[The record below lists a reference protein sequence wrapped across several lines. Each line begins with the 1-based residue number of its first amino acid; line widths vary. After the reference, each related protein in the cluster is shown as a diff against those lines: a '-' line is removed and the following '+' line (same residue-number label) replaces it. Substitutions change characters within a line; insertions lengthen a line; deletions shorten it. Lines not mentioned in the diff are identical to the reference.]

1 MDFVD
6 ENTPYFG
13 FAGQTKQAKVM
24 SVYDGDSVTIATLVD
39 NVPYLFKCRIT
50 GIDTPELKP
59 SRSIENREKHV
70 EAGFRARNRVAQLV
84 TNCAVEL
91 DDMNRKLDTESN
103 TRLVDVT
110 CGEFDKYGRLLIDI
124 THEAT
129 TVSRVLIDE
138 GIAKSYGGGTKTKWE
153 F

>member
-1 MDFVD
+1 MNSVD
-6 ENTPYFG
+6 TSTPYFG
-13 FAGQTKQAKVM
+13 FDGQTKQAKVM

-50 GIDTPELKP
+50 GIDTPEMKP

-84 TNCAVEL
+84 TDCDVDL
-91 DDMNRKLDTESN
+91 DDMQRKLDIESN
-103 TRLVDVT
+103 TRLVEVR
-110 CGEFDKYGRLLIDI
+110 CGKFDKYGRLLIAI
-124 THEAT
+124 THEAS

-138 GIAKSYGGGTKTKWE
+138 GIAKSYDGGTKTKWE